1 MNKIL
6 LIYLTLFLSF
16 LVSSSL
22 SAQSFGSSNLSGE
35 NLNNPTSIQFGPDGR
50 LYVSQQNGFIF
61 AYTVVRDG
69 NNDYRITNT
78 ETISNV
84 KDIQNHNDDGQ
95 PNNGETNREVTG
107 LLVTGTAANPVLYV
121 SSSDFRIGGG
131 GGGSDVNLDTN
142 SGIISRLTRSGN
154 GWNKVD
160 LVRGLPRSEENHASN
175 GLQLD
180 ETTNTLFVAQGGH
193 TNAGAPSN
201 NFAFTTEYAL
211 SAAVLSIDLDAINNM
226 SVKNDNGSAYIYDIP
241 TLDDPTRPNVNGQD
255 INDPFGGNDGL
266 NQAKIVPGG
275 PVQVYSPGFRNI
287 FDLVLTEAGRL
298 YTWDNGANAGWGGHP
313 ASEGGGNAT
322 NNWIQGE
329 PGSNGPGPN
338 DPQVNNEDGLHF
350 ITGPNYYGGHPNPI
364 RANPSGAGLFT
375 HDQSNGSGGGAGVWR
390 TNNTNNIN
398 TTLPS
403 DWPPVPT
410 NMANPIEGDFQNP
423 GDDDGSLITVNSSTN
438 GMVEYTASNFGGA
451 MQGDLLAASF
461 SDVIYRVNLNNSGSI
476 NNNSAL
482 SVLASGFGNN
492 PLDVTAQGDNDI
504 FPGTV
509 WLAGFGTDAIVI
521 LEPTDFQENGGGNN
535 GGNNGGGTA
544 TGTPIDGTLY
554 INSGGPTVTT
564 GGITWLSDR
573 FNQGSNFTFT
583 NATAIAGTTNDVIY
597 QTERSGRL
605 TSPFS
610 YAIPVDNGTYDVE
623 LHFAEIFAGT
633 QNPGQR
639 VFDVMIEGNTV
650 LNNYDIAAT
659 AGYKVA
665 NVQTRT
671 VDVTDG
677 TLNINFSNEVNNPK
691 ISGIVVIPDGQG
703 PPPPATCQGNP
714 GNIDEDGDGFTNS
727 DEIANGTSPCNGADR
742 PSDFDGT
749 MIGGFLVSDLN
760 DPDDDDDGIPDTSD
774 KFALDPSNGLS
785 TSLPINYP
793 FLNGDPG
800 FGFFGLGFTGL
811 MTNGNTDYLN
821 LIQDENNSS
830 TEIIAG
836 GAVGLLTF
844 NGVPAGDAYRGQN
857 NQQNGYQ
864 FGINVNSNTNTFAI
878 EAGIVGPVFLGTP
891 SANQAV
897 GVFLGN
903 GDQDNYLKFT
913 VYAAGGNPGFQVL
926 YETGGNTTQTNFPI
940 QGIANQAEIAMKL
953 IVNPSNGTVQP
964 QYAFGNGG
972 FSNVGTPIQLN
983 GATLSALQANNQALA
998 VGVISTTSNSNPNFN
1013 ATWDFLNINFENGPT
1028 APTTTPATLA
1038 APNNVTINN
1047 TTDIITVNHTGGNQP
1062 ITVQNISIN
1071 NNNFAF
1077 NSFSGTPFTLN
1088 QGQSFDLEISHTGG
1102 NNQSA
1107 QLTIAHNGSNG
1118 PSSTINLNSGAGVP
1132 SGPSSNA
1139 FIPDPGKIYHI
1150 DAPHWNTRLAS
1161 TGQSE
1166 DPYTTTTNQTGADV
1180 EWRFVAKGNGF
1191 WHVQRAAGGA
1201 KPRLRTDATIFADMQ
1216 ETTSS
1221 GSYTYYELTPSNA
1234 INNTYFFTLPDGP
1247 TNFKRLQ
1254 VLSNGNITFVGDN
1267 SNGTWESLRITEV
1280 ATNAGGNGGNTGT
1293 TGTNTGLNTGAGTG
1307 AAGCTVH
1314 NTNNFGNGFG
1324 IWNDGGSDCALQD
1337 WPGSNSNASVRL
1349 RDNSGVASSVFTDNI
1364 NFSNAGSLT
1373 VSFDFY
1379 PQSMENGE
1387 DFFLE
1392 YSTNGGSS
1400 WSVAQSWVSGTDFTN
1415 DQPQSE
1421 SVSINGSFSTQTRL
1435 RFRCDATA
1443 NADLIFID
1451 NVVIESCGNAG
1462 GNNGGTTPTTA
1473 CNGSITGFSLN
1484 PQGGAALINLSQG
1497 QTFCSTDF
1505 ANSQI
1510 RIRANENGSH
1520 ESLLFTITTPQVNG
1534 TNKEEFETYDSFA
1547 FDATTPGT
1555 YTVMAQLYSAPNLG
1569 GSLCDQQTI
1578 SFVVE
1583 NCGGGNNG
1591 GDCFTEFDYRSF
1603 ESSFGIWNDGGSDC
1617 ARIQNNG
1624 NAANGS
1630 DYYIRL
1636 RDNSGVASSMFTDQ
1650 LPFNNVSDLRVDFV
1664 YFPNSMEAGEDFFLE
1679 YSTNDGNSW
1688 SVAQSWVSGVD
1699 FTNGQFYNES
1709 VTINGN
1715 FSNTTRLRIRC
1726 DASGNG
1732 DQVYIDNV
1740 IINICGSA
1748 GLSGDSDV
1756 TSAVRST
1763 GNNNILVDLSDEATE
1778 DAESLDLRQ
1787 SEMVEL
1793 RVYPN
1798 PVSQESDFNLYVNL
1812 SDYSGKEVQVALVDI
1827 NGKQVLFA
1835 DLDADHS
1842 KVESLDLSELM
1853 SGMYILYL
1861 KADTVQNTIVEKII
1875 LSQN

>member
-1 MNKIL
+1 MNMIHFL
-6 LIYLTLFLSF
+6 FTFVFSLI
-16 LVSSSL
+16 LVSTVI
-22 SAQSFGSSNLSGE
+22 AQNFGSSNLSGE
-35 NLNNPTSIQFGPDGR
+35 SLNNPTSIQFGPDGR
-50 LYVSQQNGFIF
+50 LYVSQQNGTLF
-61 AYTVVRDG
+61 AYTVVRNG
-69 NNDYRITNT
+69 SNDYQIVNT
-78 ETISNV
+78 ETIQNV
-84 KDIQNHNDDGQ
+84 KNIQNHNDNGAV
-95 PNNGETNREVTG
+95 NNNENNREVTG
-107 LLVTGTAANPVLYV
+107 LLVTGTANNPVLYV

-131 GGGSDVNLDTN
+131 GGGNDPNLDTN

-160 LVRGLPRSEENHASN
+160 LVRGLPRSEENHATN

-180 ETTNTLFVAQGGH
+180 EATNTLFVAQGGH

-211 SAAVLSIDLDAINNM
+211 SAAVLTIDLDAINGM
-226 SVKNDNGSAYIYDIP
+226 PVQNDNGSAYIYDIP

-287 FDLVLTEAGRL
+287 YDLVLTEAGGL

-313 ASEGGGNAT
+313 ANEGGGNAT
-322 NNWIQGE
+322 NNWIPGE

-390 TNNTNNIN
+390 TNNTNNVN

-403 DWPPVPT
+403 DWPPVPP

-461 SDVIYRVNLNNSGSI
+461 SDVIYRVNLNNSGTI
-476 NNNSAL
+476 NNSSAL

-605 TSPFS
+605 TNPFS

-972 FSNVGTPIQLN
+972 FSNVGIPIQLN

-1013 ATWDFLNINFENGPT
+1013 TTWDFLNINFENGPT
-1028 APTTTPATLA
+1028 TPTTTPATLA

-1118 PSSTINLNSGAGVP
+1118 PSTTINLNSGTGTP
-1132 SGPSSNA
+1132 TGPSTNA
-1139 FIPDPGKIYHI
+1139 FNPDPGKIYHI

-1161 TGQSE
+1161 TGESE
-1166 DPYTTTTNQTGADV
+1166 DPYTTSTNQTGADV
-1180 EWRFVAKGNGF
+1180 EWRFVAQGNGY
-1191 WHVQRAAGGA
+1191 WHVQRAAGGT
-1201 KPRLRTDATIFADMQ
+1201 KPRLRTDNTFFADMQ
-1216 ETTSS
+1216 ETAQS
-1221 GSYTYYELTPSNA
+1221 GVWTYYELTPSNA

-1247 TNFKRLQ
+1247 DNFKRLQ
-1254 VLSNGNITFVGDN
+1254 VLQNGNVVFVPEN
-1267 SNGTWESLRITEV
+1267 RNGTWESLRITEV
-1280 ATNAGGNGGNTGT
+1280 ADGT
-1293 TGTNTGLNTGAGTG
+1293 TNN
-1307 AAGCTVH
+1307 GCTTF
-1314 NTNNFGNGFG
+1314 NSDGFNNGYGF
-1324 IWNDGGSDCALQD
+1324 WNDGGSDCFLTT
-1337 WPGSNSNASVRL
+1337 WPGQANNAAIRL
-1349 RDNSGVASSVFTDNI
+1349 RDNSGTASSMITDNA
-1364 NFSNAGSLT
+1364 NFSGTNTLA
-1373 VSFDFY
+1373 VSFDYY
-1379 PQSMENGE
+1379 PESMENGE

-1392 YSTNGGSS
+1392 YSTNGGSN
-1400 WSVAQSWVSGTDFTN
+1400 WTTAQSWAAGTDFVN
-1415 DQPQSE
+1415 DQSYSE
-1421 SVSINGSFSTQTRL
+1421 SVTINGNFSNQTKL
-1435 RFRCDATA
+1435 RFRCDASA
-1443 NADLIFID
+1443 NADRVFID
-1451 NVVIESCGNAG
+1451 NVVIEEC
-1462 GNNGGTTPTTA
+1462 GGTVAPPPAPPAPPPTTA
-1473 CNGSITGFSLN
+1473 CNGNITSFSMN
-1484 PQGGAALINLSQG
+1484 PQGGAALISLSQG
-1497 QTFCSTDF
+1497 QRFCSTQF

-1510 RIRANENGSH
+1510 RIRANENGTH
-1520 ESLLFTITTPQVNG
+1520 ESLLFTISTPSTNG

-1547 FDATTPGT
+1547 FSATTPGT
-1555 YTVMAQLYSAPNLG
+1555 YTITAQLYSQPNLG
-1569 GSLCDQQTI
+1569 GTLCDQETI
-1578 SFVVE
+1578 SFVIE
-1583 NCGGGNNG
+1583 NCGNG
-1591 GDCFTEFDYRSF
+1591 GDCFSEYDF
-1603 ESSFGIWNDGGSDC
+1603 EGFENSYGIWNDGGSDC
-1617 ARIQNNG
+1617 FRRQDANT
-1624 NAANGS
+1624 AANGS
-1630 DYYIRL
+1630 DWHVRL
-1636 RDNSGVASSMFTDQ
+1636 RDNSGGNSSTFTDA
-1650 LPFNNVSDLRVDFV
+1650 LPFNNVTEIKVDFM
-1664 YFPNSMEAGEDFFLE
+1664 YLPESMEDGEDFFLE

-1688 SVAQSWVSGVD
+1688 NNVQSWVAGVD
-1699 FTNGQFYNES
+1699 FQNGQYLAES
-1709 VTINGN
+1709 ATFNGSFTN
-1715 FSNTTRLRIRC
+1715 STRLRFRC
-1726 DASGNG
+1726 DASSNA
-1732 DQVYIDNV
+1732 DRIFIDEVSINV
-1740 IINICGSA
+1740 CGTA
-1748 GLSGDSDV
+1748 GILGESGDPVVASNEQSSNEGTV
-1756 TSAVRST
+1756 GFATVEKENENEST
-1763 GNNNILVDLSDEATE
+1763 PEVLEDQGNTDLILF
-1778 DAESLDLRQ
+1778 
-1787 SEMVEL
+1787 
-1793 RVYPN
+1793 PN
-1798 PVSQESDFNLYVNL
+1798 PVSESNGYRLFVNL
-1812 SDYSGKEVQVALVDI
+1812 QDYADTAVKITLSDLA
-1827 NGKQVLFA
+1827 GKQAIVRA
-1835 DLDADHS
+1835 LDKDHS
-1842 KVESLDLSELM
+1842 DMEELNLSNLNN
-1853 SGMYILYL
+1853 GMYIIY
-1861 KADTVQNTIVEKII
+1861 VQAEGHKVFIEKI
-1875 LSQN
+1875 LMKR